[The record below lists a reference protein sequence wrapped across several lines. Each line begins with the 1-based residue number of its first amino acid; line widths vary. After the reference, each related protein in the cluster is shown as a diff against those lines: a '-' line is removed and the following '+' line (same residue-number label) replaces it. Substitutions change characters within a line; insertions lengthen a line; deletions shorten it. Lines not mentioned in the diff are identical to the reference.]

1 MSWGKLLRNSASP
14 DGKQSDDDVCLG
26 FERLTCVPIQTKM
39 VKESMLTKEEK
50 VWLKDH
56 NHRCYDMVF
65 PLLTNDERAL
75 KWLKTE
81 TNSGKLLGLIKLW

>member
-1 MSWGKLLRNSASP
+1 ML
-14 DGKQSDDDVCLG
+14 
-26 FERLTCVPIQTKM
+26 
-39 VKESMLTKEEK
+39 KESMLTKEEK

-56 NHRCYDMVF
+56 NQRCYDKVS

-81 TNSGKLLGLIKLW
+81 TSPSKLLGLFKLW